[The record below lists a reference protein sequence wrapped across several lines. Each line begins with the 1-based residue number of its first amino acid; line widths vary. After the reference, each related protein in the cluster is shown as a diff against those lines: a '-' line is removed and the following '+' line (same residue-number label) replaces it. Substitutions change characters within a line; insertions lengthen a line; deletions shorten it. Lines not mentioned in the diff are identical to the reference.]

1 MRPAL
6 PTLLLFAVAL
16 VPSLGRAQL
25 PSDGKSSYSRDDR
38 IRIPFE
44 LRAGGLATSVKLFSS
59 FDGGGWQE
67 YETARAGMKK
77 EFIFKADR
85 DGPYSFATM
94 TLFSDGTSDP
104 SGKDRLV
111 EQRRVVVDRTPPKIV
126 SVRAIVT
133 SDGAAGLEWDA
144 TDDNMDP
151 RGVHLEFRWAGDL
164 NYQPID
170 KGVPFAPRDHRHWQ
184 MRAND
189 RMQVR
194 VIATDRAGNRA
205 TSDPVWVSLKDGD
218 KGSEPFPSRPAA
230 DSTTGSRD
238 GSIAPATGTKP
249 LQASVHYVKSREVTL
264 NSNASVGP
272 SGLTRATLWAAD
284 DKLVWQTPP
293 GGELGPKP
301 APEAVAPDR
310 PRIIPLNFTYK
321 AEKDGTYNFI
331 IVVENHRG
339 PSRRAPKNNDPGDIQ
354 VVVDTTPPVVEILS
368 MKVSENGDRGAV
380 VDIRWKATDLN
391 IAATPIMLEYR
402 PANKDQSSW
411 KDIGPGWMDNTG
423 QYTWTAPTGE
433 SHEFDIRIRC
443 KDRAG
448 NEGMKIAEK
457 PVNTDLSR
465 PTIEYGDVVP
475 GVSGTTITPTD
486 LPSKK
491 GM

>member
-1 MRPAL
+1 MRRAKPFHDFSDAGAACARWPDRRGERRRVVRPAL
-6 PTLLLFAVAL
+6 PTLLLFAIAL

-44 LRAGGLATSVKLFSS
+44 LRAGGPATSVKLFSS
-59 FDGGGWQE
+59 FDGGGWHE

-194 VIATDRAGNRA
+194 VIATDRAR
-205 TSDPVWVSLKDGD
+205 
-218 KGSEPFPSRPAA
+218 
-230 DSTTGSRD
+230 
-238 GSIAPATGTKP
+238 GSIKCQPNRQGSAPP
-249 LQASVHYVKSREVTL
+249 SWRMSRL
-264 NSNASVGP
+264 S
-272 SGLTRATLWAAD
+272 SGLRYLALISS
-284 DKLVWQTPP
+284 L
-293 GGELGPKP
+293 
-301 APEAVAPDR
+301 
-310 PRIIPLNFTYK
+310 PR
-321 AEKDGTYNFI
+321 
-331 IVVENHRG
+331 
-339 PSRRAPKNNDPGDIQ
+339 KNG
-354 VVVDTTPPVVEILS
+354 
-368 MKVSENGDRGAV
+368 
-380 VDIRWKATDLN
+380 
-391 IAATPIMLEYR
+391 
-402 PANKDQSSW
+402 
-411 KDIGPGWMDNTG
+411 NT
-423 QYTWTAPTGE
+423 A
-433 SHEFDIRIRC
+433 
-443 KDRAG
+443 
-448 NEGMKIAEK
+448 
-457 PVNTDLSR
+457 
-465 PTIEYGDVVP
+465 
-475 GVSGTTITPTD
+475 
-486 LPSKK
+486 
-491 GM
+491 